1 MSFESLLSHFYTT
14 TGIEFRDNK
23 HIIES
28 KIKAF
33 FTDRGYNDYTDFF
46 SAVKHDTKLHQE
58 LINLLTTSE
67 TYFYREFSQIELF
80 LDQVK
85 GLRHKVRVLCAPC
98 ASGEEPYSL
107 LIAMLEQDMDLYNIE
122 IYGID
127 INTDEIDKAKKGI
140 FPLRRLHKLPQSLRQ
155 KYFHPLSD
163 EKYEVLPELQK
174 HIHFKQ
180 MNLFDPFPDDF
191 SDFDVIFSRNLLIY
205 FDTKAQE
212 RAEKIFYEKL
222 RNGGTLFL
230 GHADHIPDAC
240 DFERIIDNRISF
252 YKK

>member
-1 MSFESLLSHFYTT
+1 MSFESLLKHFYTT

-33 FTDRGYNDYTDFF
+33 FTEKGYRDLTDFF
-46 SAVKHDTKLHQE
+46 LAVKHDTALHQE
-58 LINLLTTSE
+58 LVNLLTTSE

-85 GLRHKVRVLCAPC
+85 DLGHKVKVLCAPC

-107 LIAMLEQDMDLYNIE
+107 LIAMLEQNMDLDNIE
-122 IYGID
+122 ICGID
-127 INTDEIDKAKKGI
+127 INTDEINKAKKGI
-140 FPLRRLHKLPQSLRQ
+140 FPHRRLHQLPQALQ
-155 KYFHPLSD
+155 HKYFNALGD
-163 EKYEVLPELQK
+163 EQYEILPSLQK
-174 HIHFKQ
+174 HIHFRQ
-180 MNLFDPFPDDF
+180 MNLFEPFPNEF
-191 SDFDVIFSRNLLIY
+191 SNFDVIFSRNMLIY

-222 RNGGTLFL
+222 RSGGTLFL
-230 GHADHIPDAC
+230 GHADHIPDVC
-240 DFERIIDNRISF
+240 DFERLIHNRIIF